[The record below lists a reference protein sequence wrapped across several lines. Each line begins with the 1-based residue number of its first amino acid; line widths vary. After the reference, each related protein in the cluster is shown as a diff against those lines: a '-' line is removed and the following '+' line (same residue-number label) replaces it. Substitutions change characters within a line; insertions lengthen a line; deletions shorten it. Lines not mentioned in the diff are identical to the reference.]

1 MRLPP
6 GSDGTIVDVKV
17 FNRYGIE
24 KDDRALAIEREEI
37 EKLADDREAELGILN
52 RNTKTRLITLIDG
65 KSVISSPEDI
75 EKKSTFN
82 KSDLENSKLDSIWKI
97 ELQKDNDIEQISNLR
112 KQYEVTRTNIQSTF
126 DNLSLIHI

>member
-1 MRLPP
+1 MDLW
-6 GSDGTIVDVKV
+6 
-17 FNRYGIE
+17 GIE

-65 KSVISSPEDI
+65 KSIISSPEDI

-97 ELQKDNDIEQISNLR
+97 ELQKDHDKEQISNLR
-112 KQYEVTRTNIQSTF
+112 KQYEVTRTNQMIQS
-126 DNLSLIHI
+126 I